1 MLMLVLKGKNDDF
14 VIFVCVVSWVM
25 LINFIYFCL
34 NFKKKL
40 RLENIYIWKNFN
52 IIVLL
57 ISVSY

>member
-40 RLENIYIWKNFN
+40 RLENIYLEEF
-52 IIVLL
+52 
-57 ISVSY
+57 